1 MSKYDIFANSMSSL
15 VGLGAIFHSLWHMFP
30 VRLILSEVLDSFDER
45 QWRHAKMLPSGVKV
59 WGSSLSKQPFF
70 ESESGSKSKI
80 TVMYNSINPGH
91 G

>member
-1 MSKYDIFANSMSSL
+1 MSRTRLIG
-15 VGLGAIFHSLWHMFP
+15 VGLVMYKARHT
-30 VRLILSEVLDSFDER
+30 DSFDER

-59 WGSSLSKQPFF
+59 WGSSLLKQPFF